1 MLLGRE
7 ASQSE
12 YDEGRRELIV
22 LGGETL
28 ATTETAE
35 EEFSRVHPNLTCVKN
50 IIKQPGETA
59 YATQNA

>member
-7 ASQSE
+7 TSQLA

-35 EEFSRVHPNLTCVKN
+35 EEFSRVHPNMMRVEN

-59 YATQNA
+59 YATQSA